1 MMPSLADTLPIGAG
15 DFDFARGARRASR
28 RYNLNADVAIV
39 TPVRTEGIA
48 INASAG
54 GMRIAVDAALEVGM
68 TYEIRITTTLKTLT
82 ERARVVWCREC
93 PDGFL
98 VGLAF
103 EQLH

>member
-1 MMPSLADTLPIGAG
+1 MIPSIAATLPIGTG
-15 DFDFARGARRASR
+15 DFDFSRGARRASR
-28 RYNLNADVAIV
+28 RYNLNADVDVVSPIEAH
-39 TPVRTEGIA
+39 GIA

-54 GMRIAVDAALEVGM
+54 GIRIAIDAALEVGASC
-68 TYEIRITTTLKTLT
+68 ELKITTTLKTLT

-103 EQLH
+103 EPVH